1 MAVRSMDVRLDGE
14 SLKPTGVD
22 NSRPYTLKAVRG
34 GALSGVADEES
45 VTDRG
50 FWVLL
55 PGLAPGSHHLVINT
69 QADVPGPSHVEWTLT
84 AS

>member
-1 MAVRSMDVRLDGE
+1 MIILPA
-14 SLKPTGVD
+14 
-22 NSRPYTLKAVRG
+22 KAVPG
-34 GALSGVADEES
+34 GALSGVADEGS

-55 PGLAPGSHHLVINT
+55 PGLAPGRHRLVISA
-69 QADVPGPSHVEWTLT
+69 QAEVPGPSRVEWTLT